1 MDNIGCAHIGY
12 ISMYTY
18 STVFYTIYIA
28 LKNKNHPSASSIKV
42 IGYKLFT
49 LTYKYHC
56 LRCVAGG

>member
-28 LKNKNHPSASSIKV
+28 LKNKKIISSASSIKV
-42 IGYKLFT
+42 IGYNT
-49 LTYKYHC
+49 
-56 LRCVAGG
+56 